1 MSCYLQNSTSKVD
14 SILAENSGKSLD
26 ELVADKKINNDQKA
40 QALKKPSLQAN
51 VAQVEEQIAHYK
63 QFANYY
69 EERLASQKAELE
81 KAHKEELASVQKTHK
96 EELESIQKNT
106 VGKATETNEKGL
118 RRQFLTLSKFL
129 CAAAAMRRSGDESSS
144 DSHAFEGVL
153 YQVYGG
159 SQEAVTSMLKLIN
172 GVDEKI
178 VGVEGSELE
187 ITCKEP
193 FLPS

>member
-1 MSCYLQNSTSKVD
+1 M
-14 SILAENSGKSLD
+14 
-26 ELVADKKINNDQKA
+26 
-40 QALKKPSLQAN
+40 KKPSLQAN
-51 VAQVEEQIAHYK
+51 VAQIEEQIAHYK

-81 KAHKEELASVQKTHK
+81 KAHKEELASIQKTHK
-96 EELESIQKNT
+96 ELESTQKNN

-118 RRQFLTLSKFL
+118 RRQLLTLSKFL
-129 CAAAAMRRSGDESSS
+129 CAAAAMRRSGDETSN

-178 VGVEGSELE
+178 VSVEGSELG

-193 FLPS
+193 SLPS